1 MSNFHRL
8 IWFDAEVRAGRFPN
22 ATHLAQEFELSSRQG
37 ARDIEYLRYSLGAP
51 LAYCYRHKGYYYAEE
66 SFSLPNVH
74 VSPVQSA
81 TLLSLSRTYD
91 LIPEEHAKNM
101 ASLFKRLT
109 LITLQH
115 EVEDTVALPS
125 DSHLLAGSCSVTLTL
140 THPGV
145 VDFSGLNAN
154 ELGSGAYRIH
164 APDYRTLLIFL
175 LSCPSEFSIVS
186 PNWLRLKFCRMV
198 EKALHDLS
206 H

>member
-22 ATHLAQEFELSSRQG
+22 ATRLAQEFELSSRQG
-37 ARDIEYLRYSLGAP
+37 ARDIEYLRYSLCAP
-51 LAYCYRHKGYYYAEE
+51 LAYCYRHKGYYYAEQ

-74 VSPVQSA
+74 VTPEQSA
-81 TLLSLSRTYD
+81 TLLSLSRTYE

-109 LITLQH
+109 VFPSQH
-115 EVEDTVALPS
+115 EAENMALPS
-125 DSHLLAGSCSVTLTL
+125 DSHLLTGSFSVTLTL
-140 THPGV
+140 IHPGV
-145 VDFSGLNAN
+145 VDFSGLNAK
-154 ELGSGAYRIH
+154 ELGLGAYRIH
-164 APDYRTLLIFL
+164 TPDYRTLLIFL

-186 PNWLRLKFCRMV
+186 PNWLRLKFLKMV